1 MNSAIGTRAS
11 AIVIVGIA
19 SPHALLVTID
29 GGQSGIDL
37 TMVTAVTLNV
47 LRSDGTTAVWTTT
60 IQSVTPISAP
70 GGSELIASHVYA
82 ADGSDC
88 PVIGQYQIQPSL
100 VMSSG
105 GTAQAYAQTLFVVS
119 QYNTL

>member
-1 MNSAIGTRAS
+1 MRSAIGKP

-19 SPHALLVTID
+19 SPHALLVTIEAD
-29 GGQSGIDL
+29 DSALDL
-37 TMVTAVTLNV
+37 TTVTSVTLNV
-47 LRSDGTTAVWTTT
+47 QRSDSSTVVWATT
-60 IQSVTPISAP
+60 IQSVTSPSAP
-70 GGSELIASHVYA
+70 GGSQIVVSHVYA